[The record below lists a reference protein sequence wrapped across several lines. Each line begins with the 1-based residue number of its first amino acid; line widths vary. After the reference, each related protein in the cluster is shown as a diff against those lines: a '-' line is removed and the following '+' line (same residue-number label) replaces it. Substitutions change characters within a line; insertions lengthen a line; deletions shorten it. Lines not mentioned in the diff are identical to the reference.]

1 MKKYSKQKGF
11 TLIELLLYMGI
22 LSILLMVLVGLFGGI
37 VNVNLESQ
45 ATSAVSS
52 DGRYMLERM
61 TYDVRQATSISTPA
75 VGSTS
80 ATVQFTKADGKTYT
94 YMLTA
99 GQNGQ
104 ENLVL
109 SDGTNTDQLNSYGT
123 SVSNLA
129 FTRLATTGTTG
140 NTTITVAFTLT
151 STIRDQKG
159 YQQENFQTTIGTRW

>member
-1 MKKYSKQKGF
+1 MKKQDKQKGF

-22 LSILLMVLVGLFGGI
+22 LSILLMVLVGLFGSI

-52 DGRYMLERM
+52 DGRYMLGRM
-61 TYDVRQATSISTPA
+61 TYDLRQATSISQPA

-80 ATVQFTKADGKTYT
+80 ATLQFSKADGKTYT
-94 YMLTA
+94 YTLSA

-104 ENLVL
+104 ENVML
-109 SDGTNTDQLNSYGT
+109 SDGTNTDQINSYGT
-123 SVSNLA
+123 STSNLS
-129 FTRLATTGTTG
+129 FTRLITTGTSR
-140 NTTITVAFTLT
+140 NTAITISFTLT
-151 STIRDQKG
+151 STIHDQKG

>member
-1 MKKYSKQKGF
+1 MKKLSKQKGF

-61 TYDVRQATSISTPA
+61 SHDIRQAASISQPPA
-75 VGSTS
+75 GSAGSTL
-80 ATVQFTKADGKTYT
+80 QFTKSDGKTYT
-94 YMLTA
+94 YTLST

-104 ENLVL
+104 ENVVL
-109 SDGTNTDQLNSYGT
+109 SDGTNTDQINSYGT
-123 SVSNLA
+123 SVSNLS
-129 FTRLATTGTTG
+129 FTRLATTGTSG
-140 NTTITVAFTLT
+140 NTAITISFILT
-151 STIRDQKG
+151 STIHDQKG
-159 YQQENFQTTIGTRW
+159 YQQENFQTTVGTRW